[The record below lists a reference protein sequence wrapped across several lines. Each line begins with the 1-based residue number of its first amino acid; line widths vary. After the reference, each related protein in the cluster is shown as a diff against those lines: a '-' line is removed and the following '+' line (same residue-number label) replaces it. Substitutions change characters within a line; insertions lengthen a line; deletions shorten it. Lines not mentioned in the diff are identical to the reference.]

1 MATPE
6 LIEVDN
12 VVDIINC
19 VALYYEKGASGDAF
33 LRKEKFRAPVSRP

>member
-19 VALYYEKGASGDAF
+19 ESRQVKTLKAL
-33 LRKEKFRAPVSRP
+33 KETVR